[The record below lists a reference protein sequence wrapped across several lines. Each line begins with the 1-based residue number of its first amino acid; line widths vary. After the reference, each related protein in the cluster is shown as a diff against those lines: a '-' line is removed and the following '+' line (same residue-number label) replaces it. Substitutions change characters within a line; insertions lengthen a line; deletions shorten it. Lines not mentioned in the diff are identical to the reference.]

1 MKSLFSLIVFLP
13 LFGTAQIE
21 QKIDAFSKSYS
32 LEAVGNYAK
41 AIEEINKIYDENS
54 YEINLRLGWLYYNL
68 GNYFE
73 SEKNYQ
79 IAVDL
84 MPYSIEAKLGYVLPV
99 SAMGN
104 WNDVIKTYEKILEI
118 DPQNTL
124 INYRMGAIYYE
135 RKDYEI
141 ALSYCEKTVNLYPF
155 DYDSVV
161 LLGWINYQMGNL
173 REAKVLFQKSM
184 VIKPNNSSAEYGLSL
199 IK

>member
-1 MKSLFSLIVFLP
+1 MKNLLSILLFFPLIT
-13 LFGTAQIE
+13 FGQIE
-21 QKIDAFSKSYS
+21 QNIDAFSESYS
-32 LEAVGNYAK
+32 LEAVGNFAK
-41 AIEEINKIYDENS
+41 AIEELEKIYDENS

-73 SEKNYQ
+73 SEKRYK
-79 IAVDL
+79 IAVEL
-84 MPYSIEAKLGYVLPV
+84 MPYAIEAKLGYVLPV

-104 WNDVIKTYEKILEI
+104 WNDVVKTYENILEI

-124 INYRMGAIYYE
+124 INYRMGAIFYE
-135 RKDYEI
+135 RKEYEK

-173 REAKVLFQKSM
+173 REAKVLFHKSM
-184 VIKPNNSSAEYGLSL
+184 LIKPNNSSAEYGLSL

>member
-1 MKSLFSLIVFLP
+1 MKSLISILIFLP
-13 LFGTAQIE
+13 LFCFPQVEQNIE
-21 QKIDAFSKSYS
+21 VFSESYS

-41 AIEEINKIYDENS
+41 AIEEIESIYDENS

-73 SEKNYQ
+73 SKNKYLK
-79 IAVDL
+79 AVGL
-84 MPYSIEAKLGYVLPV
+84 MPYSIEAKLGYVLPL
-99 SAMGN
+99 SAMGT
-104 WNDVIKTYEKILEI
+104 WNDVIKMYEKILEI

-124 INYRMGAIYYE
+124 VNYRMGAIYYE
-135 RKDYEI
+135 RKEYEK
-141 ALSYCEKTVNLYPF
+141 ALTYCEKTVNLYPF

-184 VIKPNNSSAEYGLSL
+184 LIKPNNQSAEYGLSL

>member
-1 MKSLFSLIVFLP
+1 MKSLLSIMLFLP
-13 LFGTAQIE
+13 LFCFSQVE
-21 QKIDAFSKSYS
+21 QNIKAFSESYA
-32 LEAVGNYAK
+32 LEAVGNFAK
-41 AIEEINKIYDENS
+41 GIEEIESIYDENS

-73 SEKNYQ
+73 SKNKYQ
-79 IAVDL
+79 KAVEL
-84 MPYSIEAKLGYVLPV
+84 MPYSIEAKLGLVLPV

-104 WNDVIKTYEKILEI
+104 WNDVIKTYEKVLEI

-124 INYRMGAIYYE
+124 VNYRMGAIHYE
-135 RKDYEI
+135 RKEYEK

-184 VIKPNNSSAEYGLSL
+184 LIKPRNQSAEYGLSL

>member
-1 MKSLFSLIVFLP
+1 MKSLISILLFLP
-13 LFGTAQIE
+13 LFCFSQIE
-21 QKIDAFSKSYS
+21 QNIEAFSESYA
-32 LEAVGNYAK
+32 LEAVGNFAK
-41 AIEEINKIYDENS
+41 GIEEIESIYDENS

-73 SEKNYQ
+73 SKNKYQ
-79 IAVDL
+79 KAVDL
-84 MPYSIEAKLGYVLPV
+84 MPYSLEAKLGYVLPV

-104 WNDVIKTYEKILEI
+104 WNDVIKTYEKVLEI

-124 INYRMGAIYYE
+124 VNYRMGAIYYE
-135 RKDYEI
+135 REEYEKAI
-141 ALSYCEKTVNLYPF
+141 SHCEKTANLYPF

-184 VIKPNNSSAEYGLSL
+184 LIKPNNQSAEYGLSL

>member
-1 MKSLFSLIVFLP
+1 MKSLISILLFLP
-13 LFGTAQIE
+13 LFCFSQIE
-21 QKIDAFSKSYS
+21 QNIEAFSESYA
-32 LEAVGNYAK
+32 LEAVGNFAK
-41 AIEEINKIYDENS
+41 GIEEIESIYDENS

-73 SEKNYQ
+73 SKNKYQ
-79 IAVDL
+79 KAVDL
-84 MPYSIEAKLGYVLPV
+84 MPYSLEAKLGYVLPV

-104 WNDVIKTYEKILEI
+104 WNDVIKTYEKVLEI

-124 INYRMGAIYYE
+124 VNYRMGAIYYE
-135 RKDYEI
+135 REEYEKAI
-141 ALSYCEKTVNLYPF
+141 SHCEKTVNLYPF

-184 VIKPNNSSAEYGLSL
+184 LIKPNNQSAEYGLSL

>member
-1 MKSLFSLIVFLP
+1 MKSLISILLFLP
-13 LFGTAQIE
+13 LFCFSQIE
-21 QKIDAFSKSYS
+21 QNIEAFSESYA
-32 LEAVGNYAK
+32 LEAVGNFAK
-41 AIEEINKIYDENS
+41 GIEEIESIYDENS

-73 SEKNYQ
+73 SKNKYQ
-79 IAVDL
+79 KAVDL
-84 MPYSIEAKLGYVLPV
+84 MPYSLEAKLGYVLPV

-104 WNDVIKTYEKILEI
+104 WNDVIKTYEKVLEI

-124 INYRMGAIYYE
+124 VNYRMGAIYYE
-135 RKDYEI
+135 RKEYEK
-141 ALSYCEKTVNLYPF
+141 ALSHCEKTVNLYPF

-184 VIKPNNSSAEYGLSL
+184 LIKPNNQSAEYGLSL

>member
-1 MKSLFSLIVFLP
+1 MLFLP
-13 LFGTAQIE
+13 LFCFSQVEQNIE
-21 QKIDAFSKSYS
+21 AFSESYA
-32 LEAVGNYAK
+32 LEAVGNFAK
-41 AIEEINKIYDENS
+41 GIQEIENVYDENS

-73 SEKNYQ
+73 SKNKYQ
-79 IAVDL
+79 KAVDL
-84 MPYSIEAKLGYVLPV
+84 MPYSIEAKFGYVLPV

-104 WNDVIKTYEKILEI
+104 WNDVIKTYEKILSI
-118 DPQNTL
+118 DPHNTL
-124 INYRMGAIYYE
+124 VNYRMGAIYYE
-135 RKDYEI
+135 RTEYEK

-155 DYDSVV
+155 DYDAVV

-184 VIKPNNSSAEYGLSL
+184 LIKPNNQSAEYGLSL

>member
-1 MKSLFSLIVFLP
+1 MKSLISILLFLPLICFSLI
-13 LFGTAQIE
+13 E
-21 QKIDAFSKSYS
+21 QNIKAFSESYA
-32 LEAVGNYAK
+32 LEAVGNFAK
-41 AIEEINKIYDENS
+41 GIEEIESIYDENS

-73 SEKNYQ
+73 SKNKYQ
-79 IAVDL
+79 KAVEL
-84 MPYSIEAKLGYVLPV
+84 MPYSIEAKLGYILPV

-104 WNDVIKTYEKILEI
+104 WNDVMNTYKKVLEI

-124 INYRMGAIYYE
+124 VNYRMGVIYYE
-135 RKDYEI
+135 RKEYEK
-141 ALSYCEKTVNLYPF
+141 ALTYCEKTVNLYPF

-184 VIKPNNSSAEYGLSL
+184 LIKPNNQSAEYGLSL

>member
-1 MKSLFSLIVFLP
+1 MKSLLSIMLFLP
-13 LFGTAQIE
+13 LFCFSEVEQNIE
-21 QKIDAFSKSYS
+21 AFSESYA
-32 LEAVGNYAK
+32 LEAVGNFAK
-41 AIEEINKIYDENS
+41 GIEEIENIYDENS

-73 SEKNYQ
+73 SKNKYQ
-79 IAVDL
+79 KAVEL
-84 MPYSIEAKLGYVLPV
+84 MPYSIEAKLGLVLPV

-104 WNDVIKTYEKILEI
+104 WNDVIKTYEKVLEI
-118 DPQNTL
+118 DPQNSL
-124 INYRMGAIYYE
+124 VNYRMGAIHYE
-135 RKDYEI
+135 RKEYEK

-184 VIKPNNSSAEYGLSL
+184 LIKPRNQSAEYGLSL

>member
-1 MKSLFSLIVFLP
+1 MKSLLSIMLFLP
-13 LFGTAQIE
+13 LFCFSQVEQNIE
-21 QKIDAFSKSYS
+21 AFSESYA
-32 LEAVGNYAK
+32 LEAVGNFAK
-41 AIEEINKIYDENS
+41 GIEEIESIYDENS

-73 SEKNYQ
+73 SKNKYQ
-79 IAVDL
+79 KAVEL
-84 MPYSIEAKLGYVLPV
+84 MPYSIEAKLGLVLPV

-104 WNDVIKTYEKILEI
+104 WNDVIKTYEKVLEI

-124 INYRMGAIYYE
+124 VNYRMGAIHYE
-135 RKDYEI
+135 RKEYEK

-184 VIKPNNSSAEYGLSL
+184 LIKPSNQSAEYGLSL

>member
-1 MKSLFSLIVFLP
+1 LFCFPQVEQNIEVFS
-13 LFGTAQIE
+13 E
-21 QKIDAFSKSYS
+21 SYS

-41 AIEEINKIYDENS
+41 AIEEIESIYDENS

-73 SEKNYQ
+73 SKNKYLK
-79 IAVDL
+79 AVEL
-84 MPYSIEAKLGYVLPV
+84 MPYSIEAKLGYVLPL
-99 SAMGN
+99 SAMGT
-104 WNDVIKTYEKILEI
+104 WNDVIDTYKKILEI

-124 INYRMGAIYYE
+124 VNYRMGAIFYE
-135 RKDYEI
+135 RKDYEK

-161 LLGWINYQMGNL
+161 LLGWINYQMGNF

-184 VIKPNNSSAEYGLSL
+184 LIKPNNQSAVYGLSL

>member
-1 MKSLFSLIVFLP
+1 MKSLLSIMLFLP
-13 LFGTAQIE
+13 LFCFSQVEQNIE
-21 QKIDAFSKSYS
+21 AFSESYA
-32 LEAVGNYAK
+32 LEAVGNFAK
-41 AIEEINKIYDENS
+41 GIEEIESIYDENS

-73 SEKNYQ
+73 SKNKYQ
-79 IAVDL
+79 KAVEL
-84 MPYSIEAKLGYVLPV
+84 MPYSIEAKLGLVLPV

-104 WNDVIKTYEKILEI
+104 WNDVIKTYEKVLEI

-124 INYRMGAIYYE
+124 VNYRMGAIHYE
-135 RKDYEI
+135 RKEYEK

-184 VIKPNNSSAEYGLSL
+184 LIKPRNQSAEYGLSL

>member
-1 MKSLFSLIVFLP
+1 MKSLLSIMLFLP
-13 LFGTAQIE
+13 LFCFSQVEQNIE
-21 QKIDAFSKSYS
+21 AFSESYA
-32 LEAVGNYAK
+32 LEAVGNFAK
-41 AIEEINKIYDENS
+41 GIEEIENIYDENS

-73 SEKNYQ
+73 SKNKYQ
-79 IAVDL
+79 KAVEL
-84 MPYSIEAKLGYVLPV
+84 MPYSIEAKLGLVLPV

-104 WNDVIKTYEKILEI
+104 WNDVIKTYEKVLEI
-118 DPQNTL
+118 DPQNSL
-124 INYRMGAIYYE
+124 VNYRMGAIHYE
-135 RKDYEI
+135 RKEYEK

-184 VIKPNNSSAEYGLSL
+184 LIKPRNQSAEYGLSL

>member
-1 MKSLFSLIVFLP
+1 MLLFPMFCFSQVE
-13 LFGTAQIE
+13 QHIE
-21 QKIDAFSKSYS
+21 AFSESYA
-32 LEAVGNYAK
+32 LEAVGNFAK
-41 AIEEINKIYDENS
+41 GIQEIENIYDENS
-54 YEINLRLGWLYYNL
+54 YEMNLRLGWLYYNL

-73 SEKNYQ
+73 SKNKYQ
-79 IAVDL
+79 KAVDL

-104 WNDVIKTYEKILEI
+104 WNDVIKTYENVLEI
-118 DPQNTL
+118 DAQNTL
-124 INYRMGAIYYE
+124 VNYRMGAIYYE
-135 RKDYEI
+135 RKDYEK

-184 VIKPNNSSAEYGLSL
+184 LIKPNNQSAEYGLSL

>member
-1 MKSLFSLIVFLP
+1 MKSLISILLFLP
-13 LFGTAQIE
+13 LICFSQIE
-21 QKIDAFSKSYS
+21 QNIEAFSESYA
-32 LEAVGNYAK
+32 LEAVGNFAK
-41 AIEEINKIYDENS
+41 GIEEIESIYDENS

-73 SEKNYQ
+73 SKNKYHK
-79 IAVDL
+79 AVEL

-104 WNDVIKTYEKILEI
+104 WNDVMNTYEKVLEI

-124 INYRMGAIYYE
+124 VNYRMGVIYYE
-135 RKDYEI
+135 RKEYEK
-141 ALSYCEKTVNLYPF
+141 ALTYCEKTVNLYPF

-184 VIKPNNSSAEYGLSL
+184 LIKPNNQSAEYGMSL

>member
-1 MKSLFSLIVFLP
+1 LFCFPQVEQNIEVFS
-13 LFGTAQIE
+13 E
-21 QKIDAFSKSYS
+21 SYS

-41 AIEEINKIYDENS
+41 AIEEIESIYDENS

-73 SEKNYQ
+73 SKNKYQ
-79 IAVDL
+79 KAVEL
-84 MPYSIEAKLGYVLPV
+84 MPYSIEAKLGLVLPV

-104 WNDVIKTYEKILEI
+104 WNDVIKTYEKVLEI

-124 INYRMGAIYYE
+124 VNYRMGAIHYE
-135 RKDYEI
+135 RKEYEK

-184 VIKPNNSSAEYGLSL
+184 LIKPRNQSAEYGLSL

>member
-1 MKSLFSLIVFLP
+1 MKTLLVILFFPIIT
-13 LFGTAQIE
+13 FGQIE
-21 QKIDAFSKSYS
+21 QYIDVFSESYS
-32 LEAVGNYAK
+32 MEAVGNYAK
-41 AIEEINKIYDENS
+41 AIEEIEKIYDENS

-73 SEKNYQ
+73 SEKRYK
-79 IAVDL
+79 IAVAL
-84 MPYSIEAKLGYVLPV
+84 MPYAIESKLGYVLPV

-104 WNDVIKTYEKILEI
+104 WNEVIKTYEDILKI

-135 RKDYEI
+135 RKEYMK

-155 DYDSVV
+155 DYDSIV

-184 VIKPNNSSAEYGLSL
+184 LIKPNNASAEYGLSL